1 MSQYIKAS
9 TPIERFIH
17 WVLAISCLLLI
28 ISGLGFMFHDL
39 SFVSR
44 FFGGLYA
51 MKVIHSYLGIVFGI
65 SLLFSLFTWWEA
77 AKFDSKDIEWVKVG
91 GGYLKKDVQIPEVGR
106 YNAGQKMFF
115 VFVIVFGALIFISG
129 LMMWFPFSFPK
140 GLVRL
145 SYVVHVLSFLAL
157 VPFIVVHIYLG
168 SIGAPGG
175 IHAMITGYVAKEWVE
190 KHHPGW
196 LKEVESGQREG

>member
-9 TPIERFIH
+9 TPFERFIH
-17 WVLAISCLLLI
+17 WVLAISCLLLV

-39 SFVSR
+39 SFVAR
-44 FFGGLYA
+44 FFGGLNG
-51 MKVIHSYLGIVFGI
+51 MKLAHEILGIVFGI
-65 SLLFSLFTWWEA
+65 ALLFSLFTWMEA
-77 AKFDSKDIEWVKVG
+77 AKFDSKDIDWVKVG
-91 GGYLKKDVQIPEVGR
+91 GGYLKKDVELPEVGR
-106 YNAGQKMFF
+106 YNAGQKAFF
-115 VFVIVFGALIFISG
+115 VFVIVFGALILISG
-129 LMMWFPFSFPK
+129 IMMWFPFSFPK

-145 SYVVHVLSFLAL
+145 AYVAHALGLLAL

-175 IHAMITGYVAKEWVE
+175 IQAMITGYVTKEWVK

-196 LKEVESGQREG
+196 FREVESGQREG